1 MGVETLQLPARD
13 GYGLA
18 ARVYQPEGPVHR
30 AVLIVAA
37 MGVPQRFYEAFATWL
52 NGQGVAAMTFDW
64 RGTGES
70 APRQLRGFR
79 SSITD
84 WATLDLA
91 AVADAFCARWPDVPR
106 TYLGH
111 SLGGQLFGWVEQPE
125 RFERVLTV
133 ASGNG
138 YWRLNAPAVR
148 NRAPV
153 LWWLLAP
160 VGIALAGY
168 FPGKRLGTIGDLP
181 AGAMWQWRRWC
192 LHPDYLG
199 SEGPALRARYAQVR
213 VPMTVVVLS
222 DDELVSPEGIRRL
235 YRLYEQAPVQFKDLH
250 PKDVG
255 LQRIGHFGLFKASSA
270 ERLWPLALSWLDGH
284 AD

>member
-1 MGVETLQLPARD
+1 MGIETLQLPARD
-13 GYGLA
+13 AYALA

-70 APRQLRGFR
+70 APRHLRGFKA
-79 SSITD
+79 SITD

-91 AVADAFCARWPDVPR
+91 AVVDAFCARWPDVPR

-111 SLGGQLFGWVEQPE
+111 SLGGQLFGWVERPE

-138 YWRLNAPAVR
+138 YWRLNAAAVR
-148 NRAPV
+148 HRAPV

-160 VGIALAGY
+160 IGIALAGY

-192 LHPDYLG
+192 LHPDYIG

-213 VPMTVVVLS
+213 VPITVVVLN

-250 PKDVG
+250 AKEVG
-255 LQRIGHFGLFKASSA
+255 LKWIGHFGLFKASSA
-270 ERLWPLALSWLDGH
+270 ERLWPLALEWLNGV
-284 AD
+284 AE